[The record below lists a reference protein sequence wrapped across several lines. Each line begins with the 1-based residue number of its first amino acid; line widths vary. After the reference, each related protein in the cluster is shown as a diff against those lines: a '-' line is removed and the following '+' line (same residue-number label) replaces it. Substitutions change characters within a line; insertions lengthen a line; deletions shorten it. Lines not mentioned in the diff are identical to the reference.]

1 MFFDAKNMDS
11 YKVYDVVSNDFKY
24 AKVLDS
30 FGINFYDHYDHTID
44 QICKRKGLSTGSI
57 HGYRVSMD
65 ESFDL
70 DFKTLIL

>member
-57 HGYRVSMD
+57 HGYRVSME

-70 DFKTLIL
+70 DLKTL